1 MFAQKSCE
9 SKITKSIFHI
19 RLSKAGGIVDLKS
32 ASIGSWQAKSGLL
45 PCWYPPGGAKV
56 SHCYNSRVE
65 IKMQTYHLIC

>member
-32 ASIGSWQAKSGLL
+32 ASIGLGWLRVASRLADVLL
-45 PCWYPPGGAKV
+45 V
-56 SHCYNSRVE
+56 TQR
-65 IKMQTYHLIC
+65 